1 MVDHNHR
8 YNMGT
13 VSTLFLLAN
22 IIIAMI
28 KNKIGIIKVT
38 TKNTKGIVTTA
49 ANRNKKPE
57 RILIFIDINAKKK
70 LIDKR

>member
-1 MVDHNHR
+1 
-8 YNMGT
+8 
-13 VSTLFLLAN
+13 
-22 IIIAMI
+22 MI